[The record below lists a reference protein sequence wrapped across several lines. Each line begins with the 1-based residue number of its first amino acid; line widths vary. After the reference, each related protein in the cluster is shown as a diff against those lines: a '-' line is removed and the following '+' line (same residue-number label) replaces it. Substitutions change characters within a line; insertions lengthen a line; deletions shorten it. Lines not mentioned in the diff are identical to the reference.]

1 MAMNCE
7 EVQQQIEFYVL
18 GDLTGMERREI
29 EIHLKTCSRCRAIE
43 AQYLQLMDE
52 LRQSSQTAPPNA
64 EFERNVLRSVE
75 REIRSVAPRARVSRT
90 AAYAAGLAACLFISL
105 AIWQLWVHREADT
118 KPASIKSSAAP
129 LANIHSYSIP
139 AYAISVPTSIAD
151 DMVVRE
157 HDIYLLCQD
166 SPRANVAALDSRTGV
181 QKWRSEIES
190 YGFLTADETRVCCLA
205 PGDSGRV
212 DLVAI
217 DAADGRTVWRYSQ
230 EKPNILPGLCAP
242 ALSPEGRICWAVNTT
257 IHMLRSSDGKV
268 LWTHEIPGEGLLST
282 PVAVGNG
289 LYVAGTAGL
298 YYLDI
303 ASGEQLWRA
312 EYDFDVSHW
321 VRPLLAVAQGQICV
335 ALRTV
340 TGRSRLV
347 HINSADRKA
356 MWTKTVP
363 QVSHLCIAGNRLYVR
378 SQGVKALDMDN
389 GKLLWSFASTGCS
402 PVTCANS
409 LVWFVDSSEQGRLI
423 ALDEHTGRT
432 ELDLTGIH
440 SCNAFIELGDRGYVK
455 THDGSVRVILFEG

>member
-1 MAMNCE
+1 
-7 EVQQQIEFYVL
+7 
-18 GDLTGMERREI
+18 
-29 EIHLKTCSRCRAIE
+29 
-43 AQYLQLMDE
+43 
-52 LRQSSQTAPPNA
+52 
-64 EFERNVLRSVE
+64 
-75 REIRSVAPRARVSRT
+75 
-90 AAYAAGLAACLFISL
+90 
-105 AIWQLWVHREADT
+105 
-118 KPASIKSSAAP
+118 
-129 LANIHSYSIP
+129 
-139 AYAISVPTSIAD
+139 
-151 DMVVRE
+151 
-157 HDIYLLCQD
+157 
-166 SPRANVAALDSRTGV
+166 
-181 QKWRSEIES
+181 
-190 YGFLTADETRVCCLA
+190 
-205 PGDSGRV
+205 
-212 DLVAI
+212 
-217 DAADGRTVWRYSQ
+217 
-230 EKPNILPGLCAP
+230 
-242 ALSPEGRICWAVNTT
+242 
-257 IHMLRSSDGKV
+257 MLRSSDGKV